1 MSEEDLDSEALV
13 FRQIDRVLR
22 TASMDLETLSE
33 GTGPDRTMDPRTW
46 SHKVIFSCEF
56 LHAFLRPTM
65 SQDKY
70 NEMIDSSFTN
80 SDNDSKPG
88 PWDRIRNGKNLFR
101 KDVKHLQKNNMVF
114 QESEDLVI
122 EDKSEDNKLEPE
134 NSDVKEEVIE

>member
-1 MSEEDLDSEALV
+1 
-13 FRQIDRVLR
+13 
-22 TASMDLETLSE
+22 
-33 GTGPDRTMDPRTW
+33 
-46 SHKVIFSCEF
+46 
-56 LHAFLRPTM
+56 M

-80 SDNDSKPG
+80 SDDDTKPS

-134 NSDVKEEVIE
+134 NSDVEEEVIE

>member
-13 FRQIDRVLR
+13 FRQIDRVMR
-22 TASMDLETLSE
+22 TASMDLETLKQAQGQSKN
-33 GTGPDRTMDPRTW
+33 MDPKTW

-65 SQDKY
+65 SEEQYDD
-70 NEMIDSSFTN
+70 MIETAY
-80 SDNDSKPG
+80 SDDDSKSG

-122 EDKSEDNKLEPE
+122 EDKSEDNKLESE
-134 NSDVKEEVIE
+134 SSDVEEEVIE